1 MFTVLRSKGMIKT
14 TTITT
19 KFLENVLVKTSV
31 VKANRRRRNEEGN
44 IKSLKTLF
52 QSVRHV
58 VSNEGGKAQ

>member
-31 VKANRRRRNEEGN
+31 VKAKRRSEEGN

-52 QSVRHV
+52 QSLRHI
-58 VSNEGGKAQ
+58 VSNEGGKTQ